1 MVATSIGA
9 CHIFEVYKMNKD
21 KIVDIKDISAGYN
34 GETII
39 EDVSLEIF
47 GNDFIGVIGPNGA
60 GKTTLI
66 KTILR
71 LITPYKGE
79 INYFFK
85 AHKSEA
91 PIGYLPQVNTIDHR
105 FPITVRDV
113 IMSGVL
119 SRKKLI
125 KRFTK
130 EEKQKADILIKQMM
144 IENIASKPIGELSG
158 GQMQR
163 VFLCRA
169 IISDPELLILDE
181 PNTYVDNKF
190 ESELYEILKTLN
202 KEMAIIVVSHDIGT
216 ISSFVKTIACV
227 NKKVHYHKSN
237 IISQEQLD
245 LYKCPIQLITHGRV
259 PHTVLESHR
268 DG

>member
-1 MVATSIGA
+1 M
-9 CHIFEVYKMNKD
+9 KNNKIIEL
-21 KIVDIKDISAGYN
+21 KNVSAGYN

-85 AHKSEA
+85 ARKSEA
-91 PIGYLPQVNTIDHR
+91 PIGYLPQVNTIDNR
-105 FPITVRDV
+105 FPITVKDV
-113 IMSGVL
+113 IMSGLL

-130 EEKQKADILIKQMM
+130 EEKQKADILIKQMK
-144 IENIASKPIGELSG
+144 IEKIASKPIGELSG

-181 PNTYVDNKF
+181 PNTFVDNKF
-190 ESELYEILKTLN
+190 ESELYEILKKLN
-202 KEMAIIVVSHDIGT
+202 EKMAIVVVSHDIGT
-216 ISSFVKTIACV
+216 ISTYVKTIACV
-227 NKKVHYHKSN
+227 NRKVHYHKSN

-245 LYKCPIQLITHGRV
+245 SYNCPIQLITHGHI

-268 DG
+268 EG

>member
-1 MVATSIGA
+1 M
-9 CHIFEVYKMNKD
+9 KNNKIIEL
-21 KIVDIKDISAGYN
+21 KNVSAGYN

-85 AHKSEA
+85 ARKSEA
-91 PIGYLPQVNTIDHR
+91 PIGYLPQVNTIDNR
-105 FPITVRDV
+105 FPITVKDV
-113 IMSGVL
+113 IMSGLL

-130 EEKQKADILIKQMM
+130 EEKQKADILIKQMK
-144 IENIASKPIGELSG
+144 IEKIASKPIGELSG

-181 PNTYVDNKF
+181 PNTFVDNKF
-190 ESELYEILKTLN
+190 ESELYEILKKLN
-202 KEMAIIVVSHDIGT
+202 EKMAIVVVSHDIGT
-216 ISSFVKTIACV
+216 ISTYVKTIACV
-227 NKKVHYHKSN
+227 NRKVHYHKSN

-245 LYKCPIQLITHGRV
+245 SYNCPIQLITHGHI
-259 PHTVLESHR
+259 PHTVLESH
-268 DG
+268 GEG

>member
-1 MVATSIGA
+1 M
-9 CHIFEVYKMNKD
+9 KNNKIIEL
-21 KIVDIKDISAGYN
+21 KNVSAGYN

-47 GNDFIGVIGPNGA
+47 RNDFIGVIGPNGA

-85 AHKSEA
+85 ARKSEA
-91 PIGYLPQVNTIDHR
+91 PIGYLPQVNTIDNR
-105 FPITVRDV
+105 FPITVKDV
-113 IMSGVL
+113 IMSGLL

-130 EEKQKADILIKQMM
+130 EEKQKADILIKQMK
-144 IENIASKPIGELSG
+144 IEKIASKPIGELSG

-181 PNTYVDNKF
+181 PNTFVDNKF
-190 ESELYEILKTLN
+190 ESELYEILKKLN
-202 KEMAIIVVSHDIGT
+202 EKMAIVVVSHDIGT
-216 ISSFVKTIACV
+216 ISTYVKTIACV
-227 NKKVHYHKSN
+227 NRKVHYHKSN

-245 LYKCPIQLITHGRV
+245 SYNCPIQLITHGHI
-259 PHTVLESHR
+259 PHTVLESH
-268 DG
+268 GEG

>member
-1 MVATSIGA
+1 MKNNKIIGLKN
-9 CHIFEVYKMNKD
+9 V
-21 KIVDIKDISAGYN
+21 SAGYN

-85 AHKSEA
+85 ARKSEA
-91 PIGYLPQVNTIDHR
+91 PIGYLPQVNTIDNR
-105 FPITVRDV
+105 FPITVKDV
-113 IMSGVL
+113 IMSGLL

-130 EEKQKADILIKQMM
+130 EEKQKADILIKQMK
-144 IENIASKPIGELSG
+144 IEKIASKPIGELSG
-158 GQMQR
+158 GQTQR

-181 PNTYVDNKF
+181 PNTFVDNKF
-190 ESELYEILKTLN
+190 ESELYEILKKLN
-202 KEMAIIVVSHDIGT
+202 EKMAIVVVSHDIGT
-216 ISSFVKTIACV
+216 ISTYVKTIACV
-227 NKKVHYHKSN
+227 NRKVHYHKSN

-245 LYKCPIQLITHGRV
+245 SYNCPIQLITHGHI
-259 PHTVLESHR
+259 PHTVLESH
-268 DG
+268 GEG

>member
-1 MVATSIGA
+1 MKNNKIIGLKN
-9 CHIFEVYKMNKD
+9 V
-21 KIVDIKDISAGYN
+21 SAGYN

-47 GNDFIGVIGPNGA
+47 GNDFTGVIGPNGA

-85 AHKSEA
+85 ARKSEA
-91 PIGYLPQVNTIDHR
+91 PIGYLPQVNTIDNR
-105 FPITVRDV
+105 FPITVKDV
-113 IMSGVL
+113 IMSGLL

-130 EEKQKADILIKQMM
+130 EEKQKADILIKQMK
-144 IENIASKPIGELSG
+144 IEKIASKPIGELSG
-158 GQMQR
+158 GQTQR

-181 PNTYVDNKF
+181 PNTFVDNKF
-190 ESELYEILKTLN
+190 ESELYEILKKLN
-202 KEMAIIVVSHDIGT
+202 EKMAIVVVSHDIGT
-216 ISSFVKTIACV
+216 ISTYVKTIACV
-227 NKKVHYHKSN
+227 NRKVHYHKSN

-245 LYKCPIQLITHGRV
+245 SYNCPIQLITHGHI
-259 PHTVLESHR
+259 PHTVLESH
-268 DG
+268 GEG